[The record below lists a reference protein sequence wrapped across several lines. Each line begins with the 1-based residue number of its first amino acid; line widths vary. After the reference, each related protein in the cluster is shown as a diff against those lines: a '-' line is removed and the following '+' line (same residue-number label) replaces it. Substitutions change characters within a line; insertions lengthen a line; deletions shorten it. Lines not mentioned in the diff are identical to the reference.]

1 MACRAFDID
10 VRQELHVERNR
21 SRAVARRAT
30 QLASVIGECPRFQT
44 DGPRSICFCERASKI
59 VMDAAICSDG
69 GTYVRADRRGID
81 KMCLGDTPSAS
92 RSRTCVDCGDLSIR
106 DCKAGIN
113 ISSTIVVLPEPDT
126 PVTAVSRPRGIST
139 DNGPTVCRRS
149 VSI

>member
-1 MACRAFDID
+1 
-10 VRQELHVERNR
+10 
-21 SRAVARRAT
+21 
-30 QLASVIGECPRFQT
+30 
-44 DGPRSICFCERASKI
+44 
-59 VMDAAICSDG
+59 MDAAICSDG

-81 KMCLGDTPSAS
+81 KMCLGHTVRLEEPHL
-92 RSRTCVDCGDLSIR
+92 RRCGDLSIR

>member
-44 DGPRSICFCERASKI
+44 DGPRSICFCEHASKI

-81 KMCLGDTPSAS
+81 KMRLGHTVRLEEPHLRRLRRPVDPRLQSGHQHLQYHRRLAGTGYPCYGGQPS
-92 RSRTCVDCGDLSIR
+92 TG
-106 DCKAGIN
+106 N
-113 ISSTIVVLPEPDT
+113 IY
-126 PVTAVSRPRGIST
+126 R
-139 DNGPTVCRRS
+139 
-149 VSI
+149 

>member
-30 QLASVIGECPRFQT
+30 QLASVIGECPPLSDRWSAQHLIFANARR
-44 DGPRSICFCERASKI
+44 RSSWTPQYVATVERMFAPIGVASI
-59 VMDAAICSDG
+59 RCA
-69 GTYVRADRRGID
+69 
-81 KMCLGDTPSAS
+81 LDTPSAS
-92 RSRTCVDCGDLSIR
+92 RSRTCVGCGDLSIR

>member
-81 KMCLGDTPSAS
+81 KMCLGHTVRLEEPHL
-92 RSRTCVDCGDLSIR
+92 RRLRRPVDPRLQ
-106 DCKAGIN
+106 AGLN